1 MIIVGQIENT
11 DVDTDDL
18 AVTKITWKQHIIQT
32 GRSPKIQVSN
42 CIL

>member
-18 AVTKITWKQHIIQT
+18 PVTKITWKQYIQT